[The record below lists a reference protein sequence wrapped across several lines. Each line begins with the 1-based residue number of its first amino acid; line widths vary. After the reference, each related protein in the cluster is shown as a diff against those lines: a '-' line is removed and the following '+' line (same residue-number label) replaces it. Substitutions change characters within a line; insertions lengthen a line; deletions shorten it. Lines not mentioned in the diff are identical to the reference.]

1 MKDKFLSLWES
12 IWTARSEDQS
22 NSFLRSF
29 KSIFRLFFSAT
40 YRFNK
45 DEDLIRAAS
54 ISYAIVVSFIPT
66 LILALLLAANFIN
79 IKDYEELAKEYVRK
93 NSIPIDIHAYFKII
107 YELLNNTAALTG
119 IGFLFV
125 LFSTTSVLRNLEDA
139 MNKIWNVKKKRPLI
153 QKIAEF
159 IMIVIFGPV
168 LLAIGLSTGQ
178 SLLREFSAPSLL
190 RMESSSKLEYIVGE
204 KRVLL
209 KKTKDK
215 KWVYTNILD
224 KIDYDL
230 QKDPIIFDPE
240 TNKVLSEIEL
250 QPLQQRIKR
259 VTKQELRTSS
269 FIDISIVG
277 NHIFILTN
285 DGTLISSKDGGKFWA
300 ARKFQ
305 KKQLSILVRANF
317 HRLKMFDET
326 KGIIIGKSGLILTT
340 EDGGDSWNSRY
351 NPEVKTDL
359 NDVAEVSPGEILII
373 GEDLTA
379 ISSKDFGRRWNP
391 YMPIHGLNNF
401 DKENLNSISVF
412 EESIFICGDAGAI
425 LTSKDGGQ
433 SWYKKNIGFKKI
445 DFFDIDFIDEQQGV
459 MVGDSG
465 NIRYTFDGGVT
476 WKKSKSP
483 TQQNLLHVNYNQ
495 NDKTYYIL
503 GENYHILMNT
513 SSDMNSF
520 KIIEKTPFWRIA
532 ISALGRFFLPF
543 SVLWLIFIFVYQIL
557 PYTKVQFKPAAIGAF
572 CTSLA
577 LVGFIIGFQY
587 YVAFF
592 SAGKF
597 AIYGTLA
604 AIPLVLLL
612 IYVSTIIIL
621 YGCEITYLIQHPD
634 LIYYVHNRKNL
645 EELEKQQVWR
655 GVQVIHRI
663 FLNFQKGNGETT
675 VEELLKYTKLEPIEL
690 DRITSIF
697 VKNQWIGRIEEGGWI
712 PLLAADLV
720 PLENLFTTLS
730 PTGFEN
736 IEPNPKTYLE
746 TELRKLFEKYTQ
758 VKKEL
763 FHEKTLADLLEQKNS
778 KTLI

>member
-1 MKDKFLSLWES
+1 MKDKFLSIWES
-12 IWTARSEDQS
+12 VWIAKSEDKS
-22 NSFLRSF
+22 SSFLLYL
-29 KSIFRLFFSAT
+29 KSLVRLFYSAT
-40 YRFNK
+40 HRFGK

-54 ISYAIVVSFIPT
+54 ISYAIIVSFIPT

-93 NSIPIDIHAYFKII
+93 NSIPIDVHAYFKIL

-168 LLAIGLSTGQ
+168 LLTIGLSMGQ

-190 RMESSSKLEYIVGE
+190 RMETSSKPEYIVGE

-209 KKTKDK
+209 KNTKDK

-240 TNKVLSEIEL
+240 TNRVLAEPEL
-250 QPLQQRIKR
+250 QPLLHRIKR

-277 NHIFILTN
+277 NHIYILTN
-285 DGTLISSKDGGKFWA
+285 DGTMIYSKDNGKFWT

-305 KKQLSILVRANF
+305 KKQLNILVRANF
-317 HRLKMFDET
+317 QRIKMFDESR
-326 KGIIIGKSGLILTT
+326 GIIIGKSGLILTT
-340 EDGGDSWNSRY
+340 EDGGDSWKSRY

-359 NDVAEVSPGEILII
+359 NDLAEISPGEILII

-379 ISSKDFGRRWNP
+379 ISSKDFGRRWRP
-391 YMPIHGLNNF
+391 YSPIHGLNNF

-412 EESIFICGDAGAI
+412 GESIFICGDAGAI
-425 LTSKDGGQ
+425 LTSKDSGH

-445 DFFDIDFIDEQQGV
+445 DFFDIDFVDELRGV

-476 WKKSKSP
+476 WKKAKSP
-483 TQQNLLHVNYNQ
+483 TQQNLFHVNYEHD
-495 NDKTYYIL
+495 NDTYYIL
-503 GENYHILMNT
+503 GENYHILKNT
-513 SSDMNSF
+513 SNDMNSF
-520 KIIEKTPFWRIA
+520 TIIEKTPFWRIA
-532 ISALGRFFLPF
+532 IAALGRFFLPF
-543 SVLWLIFIFVYQIL
+543 FVLWLIFLFVYQIL
-557 PYTKVQFKPAAIGAF
+557 PYTKVYFKPAAIGAF

-577 LVGFIIGFQY
+577 LVCFIIGFQY
-587 YVAFF
+587 YIAFF

-604 AIPLVLLL
+604 AIPLALLL

-621 YGCEITYLIQHPD
+621 YGCEITFLIQHPD
-634 LIYYVHNRKNL
+634 LIFYTHTKKSL

-655 GVQVIHRI
+655 GIQILHRI
-663 FLNFQKGNGETT
+663 HENFQKGNGETKN
-675 VEELLKYTKLEPIEL
+675 EELLRYTKLEPIEL
-690 DRITSIF
+690 SRITSIF
-697 VKNQWIGRIEEGGWI
+697 HDNQWIGRIEEGGWV
-712 PLLAADLV
+712 PLLTADLL
-720 PLENLFTTLS
+720 PLDKLLATLS
-730 PTGFEN
+730 PIGYEN
-736 IEPNPKTYLE
+736 IGRHPNSHLE
-746 TELRKLFEKYTQ
+746 AEMSKLFDAYSELRR
-758 VKKEL
+758 EL
-763 FHEKTLADLLEQKNS
+763 FAGKTLEDLLEKE
-778 KTLI
+778 KTPSS